1 MTGAIQTGQYVR
13 YSRTGTSGTVI
24 RIEDREG
31 ILFAE
36 LDSTGLLYRAD
47 LLIPA
52 QVVSKPKTGP
62 ARDDIEQIRTE
73 RDYTERSDLKEPENL
88 DGACTGAG

>member
-1 MTGAIQTGQYVR
+1 MTEAIQTGQYVR
-13 YSRTGTSGTVI
+13 YSRTGTSGTVV

-47 LLIPA
+47 QLIPA
-52 QVVSKPKTGP
+52 QVVNKPKP
-62 ARDDIEQIRTE
+62 SRARDDIEQIRTE
-73 RDYTERSDLKEPENL
+73 REFTERSDLKEQENL
-88 DGACTGAG
+88 DDACTGAG